1 MNLKLD
7 QVIRDSDLRSVFEK
21 CYITHNIHK
30 DEIANIEADGNETKL
45 GVINKTTVNIFS
57 QILTDSH
64 PSKILNV
71 YVNDTKVAQ
80 SVGIIENGTYII
92 SINNETV
99 KNLRLNDSSIG
110 LVYNSS
116 YQSTSVKVI
125 LEETGVNSTN
135 LFVRDPSLNQFL
147 NINF

>member
-1 MNLKLD
+1 M
-7 QVIRDSDLRSVFEK
+7 
-21 CYITHNIHK
+21 
-30 DEIANIEADGNETKL
+30 
-45 GVINKTTVNIFS
+45 
-57 QILTDSH
+57 
-64 PSKILNV
+64 
-71 YVNDTKVAQ
+71 AQ
-80 SVGIIENGTYII
+80 SVGIIENGTYVIA
-92 SINNETV
+92 INNETV

>member
-1 MNLKLD
+1 MYADIKTRVFLQHKGL
-7 QVIRDSDLRSVFEK
+7 FEK

>member
-1 MNLKLD
+1 M
-7 QVIRDSDLRSVFEK
+7 
-21 CYITHNIHK
+21 THNIHK

-64 PSKILNV
+64 PSKNLNV

-80 SVGIIENGTYII
+80 SVGIIENGTYVIA
-92 SINNETV
+92 INNETV

-110 LVYNSS
+110 LVYNST

-135 LFVRDPSLNQFL
+135 LFVRDPSLNHFL